1 MNQQNQLDKLL
12 QKLVDNTL
20 TKAEFDEL
28 VAIIDDSDQ
37 SWAINGKLRDI
48 WEQFKNAN
56 RAHDYVAAHDPD
68 VLFHKILDKI
78 EHLES
83 KKEIGKDISSSPYTK
98 WIGMAATLIF
108 LAGLLFVYQKNTTLS
123 PSADPFKNTLDTE
136 VITLQLDNGSIETIS
151 ENGERTIINQQ
162 GTVVGSQQGTSLN
175 YRGNDINDKLVYNT
189 LNIPH
194 GKQFDLV
201 LSDGTQVKLNSG
213 SSIKYP
219 VQFLPGNNRKVFL
232 MGEAYFEVAK
242 DTEHPFI
249 VNVDDM
255 EVQVLGTQF
264 NLSYYPEDG
273 EITTVLVEGSVEL
286 YKDGANRDTN
296 TTTLLRPGQRAE
308 WRKSENKM
316 SVHPVDTEIY
326 TAWKEGY
333 LLFKAATFSK
343 IKTKLERHFNITIE
357 DNSKFMEDLVYTA
370 TFKEETI
377 EEILNAFKE
386 DTPFKYTRK
395 NNRIIITAI
404 N

>member
-1 MNQQNQLDKLL
+1 
-12 QKLVDNTL
+12 
-20 TKAEFDEL
+20 
-28 VAIIDDSDQ
+28 DDSDQ

-48 WEQFKNAN
+48 WEQFKNAD
-56 RAHDYVAAHDPD
+56 RTHDYIAAHDPD

-83 KKEIGKDISSSPYTK
+83 KKEIGKDISSSPYIK

-108 LAGLLFVYQKNTTLS
+108 LAGLLFVYQKNTTLP

-286 YKDGANRDTN
+286 YKDGA
-296 TTTLLRPGQRAE
+296 
-308 WRKSENKM
+308 
-316 SVHPVDTEIY
+316 
-326 TAWKEGY
+326 
-333 LLFKAATFSK
+333 
-343 IKTKLERHFNITIE
+343 
-357 DNSKFMEDLVYTA
+357 
-370 TFKEETI
+370 
-377 EEILNAFKE
+377 
-386 DTPFKYTRK
+386 
-395 NNRIIITAI
+395 
-404 N
+404 